1 MCKNPCLT
9 KEKPFS
15 RNVERVAL
23 NILRVL
29 FAKSWLGKT
38 PIKMDIQKNLPVACA
53 PGYVEDPTDFCPA
66 FYERKVK
73 GLY

>member
-9 KEKPFS
+9 EEKPFS
-15 RNVERVAL
+15 RNDEGVTL

-29 FAKSWLGKT
+29 FAKSWLGK
-38 PIKMDIQKNLPVACA
+38 ISVKMDIQKNLPVVCA
-53 PGYVEDPTDFCPA
+53 PGYMEDPTDFCPA